1 MKLRVTLSLMA
12 LAALAVAFLI
22 WPRDGHHTTYN
33 AASDTALA
41 EAIASSVR
49 SEALNALMEATPEAE
64 QRDMAFLIK
73 NMPAADRD
81 AMDLELLKENVTY
94 ANKARTEYSWAKAL
108 PEEVYLYDVLPYYVV
123 DEVRDAWRKEL
134 YELFSPMVAE
144 CKTMYEAVCAVN
156 ANIPRLTGVDYNTK
170 REKTNQSPRESMR
183 QGMASCTGLAIL
195 LVDAYRAVGIPARFA
210 GTASWHDNRGN
221 HSWTEVW
228 LDGQWRVTEYYFPS
242 KLDHLWFMADAS
254 KANAEDRN
262 YAIYATRF
270 GKAEDWFP
278 MVWAAESDDTTVEEL
293 PQTVG
298 AVNVTKYY
306 QELAYE
312 QYTRHIEAGTHTF
325 IRIAGYKD
333 AAHKEHSDDR
343 VAMGVDVFCGT
354 EQMGGGLTAGPLRDM
369 NDLFSVLVE
378 KNRVYE
384 LRYNDAA
391 GNLQRLTVELQEE
404 PVTVEIFLNK

>member
-1 MKLRVTLSLMA
+1 MKLRLLLCG
-12 LAALAVAFLI
+12 LAAVAIAIALI
-22 WPRDGHHTTYN
+22 VWPSERYN
-33 AASDTALA
+33 PANDTALQEVIANSSRAA
-41 EAIASSVR
+41 EL
-49 SEALNALMEATPEAE
+49 EALMAE
-64 QRDMAFLIK
+64 IPAEHHKEMAFLLK
-73 NMPAADRD
+73 NMPDFDREE
-81 AMDLELLKENVTY
+81 MDLNLLRENVEY
-94 ANKARTEYSWAKAL
+94 AHLAREKYSWAKRL
-108 PEEVYLYDVLPYYVV
+108 PEDVYLYDVLPYHVV
-123 DEVRDAWRKEL
+123 DEARDSWRKEL
-134 YELFSPMVAE
+134 YEMFAPAVDT
-144 CKTMYEAVCAVN
+144 CTTMYDAVCAVN

-254 KANAEDRN
+254 KANAEDRT

-270 GKAEDWFP
+270 GKADDWFP
-278 MVWAAESDDTTVEEL
+278 MVWADGDVEGRSVEEL
-293 PQTVG
+293 PKWVG
-298 AVNVTKYY
+298 AENVTKHY

-325 IRIAGYKD
+325 IKIAGYKD
-333 AAHKEHSDDR
+333 AKHKEHSDDR
-343 VAMGVDVFCGT
+343 VAMGVDVFHGT

-369 NDLFSVLVE
+369 NDMFSVLVE
-378 KNRVYE
+378 KNRNYE
-384 LRYNDAA
+384 LRYYDSY
-391 GNLQRLTVELQEE
+391 GELQRINVELGEE
-404 PVTVEIFLNK
+404 PVTVEIFLKK